1 MCWPDCFCEAP
12 RDAFIRQ
19 PANTWSNL
27 ATVGLGLAIVWAARR
42 ERDPKSAAT
51 YGALVAFLGAG
62 SFFFHASLTWVGEG
76 IDVLGMYLVV
86 GYLALLGLKR
96 AGRLPGPFGLWF
108 AGLAAVSAVVLVSE
122 PGHALRRPLF
132 GGLLAAL
139 LAVECMPSERRP
151 DRRWLAG
158 ALGLFLVAFTIWS
171 LDARRVLC
179 APESWLQGHAVWHL
193 LTAGAL
199 GLLFAYYRS
208 EQGGAYER
216 DRDRIPGDRGLDRSE
231 GGAVV

>member
-12 RDAFIRQ
+12 RDALVRQ
-19 PANTWSNL
+19 PANAWSNL
-27 ATVGLGLAIVWAARR
+27 GIVALGLAILWAARR
-42 ERDPKSAAT
+42 EPDGRHAAT

-62 SFFFHASLTWVGEG
+62 SFFFHASLTWAGEG

-86 GYLALLGLKR
+86 GYLALIGLKR
-96 AGRLPGPFGLWF
+96 AGRLPGPFPAWF
-108 AGLAAVSAVVLVSE
+108 AGLAAVSSAVLLSE
-122 PGHALRRPLF
+122 TGHALRQPLF
-132 GGLLAAL
+132 GGLLAGL
-139 LAVECMPSERRP
+139 LAVECLPSDRRP

-158 ALGLFLVAFTIWS
+158 ALGLFLVAFTLWT
-171 LDARRVLC
+171 LDRRRILC

-193 LTAGAL
+193 LCAGAL

-208 EQGGAYER
+208 EGGAYER
-216 DRDRIPGDRGLDRSE
+216 DRDRIPGDRGLDRSQ